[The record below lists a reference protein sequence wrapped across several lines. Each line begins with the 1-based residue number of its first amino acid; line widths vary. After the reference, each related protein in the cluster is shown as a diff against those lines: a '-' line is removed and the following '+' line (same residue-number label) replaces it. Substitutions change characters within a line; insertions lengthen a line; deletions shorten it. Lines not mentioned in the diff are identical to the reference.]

1 MRRGAARDLQLQL
14 PDGPA
19 RAALAERELRPFLR
33 ALSLSLALA
42 LALTLSRA
50 LSLAR
55 SRLLARA
62 RAGFPSRSLALALL
76 LLLSLSRSLVLSPSL
91 SRCGALSR
99 SLAFARALPAPSPP
113 VCLPFFC
120 PSLVRLF
127 SAAEQVGEIK
137 AGYGLLGGVSTNIP
151 KEDVAWQNAHN
162 CESPLLAR
170 RRVMSRSSA
179 PPRCWHGVDARMSSY
194 NAHLKAL
201 IANHLSTRQGT
212 SPRRG
217 RLFRREIATCL
228 TRAHSNAV
236 AGWRAT

>member
-1 MRRGAARDLQLQL
+1 MFALLLLFYPGCGAAQPVTSNYSFQTDPQEPHWQSVS
-14 PDGPA
+14 
-19 RAALAERELRPFLR
+19 
-33 ALSLSLALA
+33 SLSLAV
-42 LALTLSRA
+42 SH
-50 LSLAR
+50 
-55 SRLLARA
+55 LL
-62 RAGFPSRSLALALL
+62 P
-76 LLLSLSRSLVLSPSL
+76 LSLSRSLALSLSL
-91 SRCGALSR
+91 SRCRALSR
-99 SLAFARALPAPSPP
+99 ALAFARALPPPSPP

-120 PSLVRLF
+120 PSLMLL
-127 SAAEQVGEIK
+127 SAAAEQVEEIK

-170 RRVMSRSSA
+170 RRVTSRSTV
-179 PPRCWHGVDARMSSY
+179 PPCCWHGVHARVFSY
-194 NAHLKAL
+194 NAHLLAL
-201 IANHLSTRQGT
+201 IANQMSTRQGT